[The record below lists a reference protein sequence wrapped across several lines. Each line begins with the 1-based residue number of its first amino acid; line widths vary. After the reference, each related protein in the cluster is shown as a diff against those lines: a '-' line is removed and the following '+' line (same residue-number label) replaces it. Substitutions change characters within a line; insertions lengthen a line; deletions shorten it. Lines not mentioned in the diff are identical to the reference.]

1 MAFQQYNS
9 AALKERT
16 RKQLEYEEYLAKK
29 MSEEEDKR
37 QKKYGFSLYNL
48 KDHLQE
54 DYDPKTSLGNRDQY
68 EKRTGSIYKDESPN
82 SNDGKMSPAL
92 HNVLHPPVIGDRID
106 SKTILSKP
114 KPLRSNSR
122 TAKKWH
128 RDRQNYTRKKGK
140 KGKKTR
146 DPPPAAGGG
155 RKRRRKQRGGNTP
168 ECLTTEYS
176 YAQLENR
183 IGETFHV
190 KVPEIDFMNDGNYR
204 LEDYGID
211 GEGGEGDGIGLRGV
225 SGGANGD
232 FHVDATDITNHRV
245 RICKLDDGSEKNPQ
259 AGGRRKKR
267 RKTRKKKR
275 SKKGGYDSCVGK
287 TPTPEEYCANIL
299 DIPVSNAECDDNTGL
314 CLEMEETSPLDFSPH
329 TPDYDPDETER
340 MLPDDDFSLEDTTS
354 GGSRKKRKKTRKNK
368 RSKKR
373 RGKKRKT
380 RKKRRKRR

>member
-92 HNVLHPPVIGDRID
+92 HNVLHPPVIGDQID
-106 SKTILSKP
+106 SRTILSKP
-114 KPLRSNSR
+114 KPLKSNSR

-155 RKRRRKQRGGNTP
+155 RKRRRKQRGGNTANC
-168 ECLTTEYS
+168 ET
-176 YAQLENR
+176 AQLNYHDLSNKIEMML
-183 IGETFHV
+183 EV
-190 KVPEIDFMNDGNYR
+190 KVPNWWRGMNDGPYKLVEYNV
-204 LEDYGID
+204 EDSDAAEMGQPGIF
-211 GEGGEGDGIGLRGV
+211 GIGLETPDGQ
-225 SGGANGD
+225 NG
-232 FHVDATDITNHRV
+232 FFIPKTDIENETV
-245 RICKLDDGSEKNPQ
+245 RLCAPSVDNDTAP

-267 RKTRKKKR
+267 R
-275 SKKGGYDSCVGK
+275 
-287 TPTPEEYCANIL
+287 
-299 DIPVSNAECDDNTGL
+299 
-314 CLEMEETSPLDFSPH
+314 
-329 TPDYDPDETER
+329 
-340 MLPDDDFSLEDTTS
+340 
-354 GGSRKKRKKTRKNK
+354 KTRKNK

-380 RKKRRKRR
+380 RKRRRKRR

>member
-106 SKTILSKP
+106 SKTILLKP
-114 KPLRSNSR
+114 SAKKSNSR
-122 TAKKWH
+122 TAKKWA
-128 RDRQNYTRKKGK
+128 RDKRNYTRKK
-140 KGKKTR
+140 R
-146 DPPPAAGGG
+146 GG
-155 RKRRRKQRGGNTP
+155 RRKRKKQKGGNTP
-168 ECLTTEYS
+168 VCHTTEYT

-190 KVPEIDFMNDGNYR
+190 KAPETDFMNEGNYR

-211 GEGGEGDGIGLRGV
+211 GQGGEGDGIGLVGI

-232 FHVDATDITNHRV
+232 FHVDAGDIDNHRV
-245 RICKLDDGSEKNPQ
+245 RICKLDVGSEEKRQ
-259 AGGRRKKR
+259 AGGRRR
-267 RKTRKKKR
+267 
-275 SKKGGYDSCVGK
+275 
-287 TPTPEEYCANIL
+287 
-299 DIPVSNAECDDNTGL
+299 
-314 CLEMEETSPLDFSPH
+314 
-329 TPDYDPDETER
+329 
-340 MLPDDDFSLEDTTS
+340 
-354 GGSRKKRKKTRKNK
+354 KTRKNK

-380 RKKRRKRR
+380 RKRRRKRR